1 MPRAPSPPRP
11 PPSPHRQ
18 TEMPR
23 VLMIVVLAASVAA
36 GIWLSRLL
44 LPPERPAAEAPDP
57 TAVQMRASAAQA
69 ETGDFSL
76 PDLAGQTRTLA
87 DWEGELRVINFW
99 ATWCAPCRREIPLL
113 KEIQAQHG
121 EAGVQVIGIAIDEA
135 GPVADYAAE
144 MEFNY
149 PVLIGQEDAI
159 AAAESFGIDFLGL
172 PFTLIVA
179 PDGELLNVHVGEFN
193 QQQAATMA
201 SVLRDFLDG
210 TMPAD
215 AARQALAEI

>member
-1 MPRAPSPPRP
+1 
-11 PPSPHRQ
+11 
-18 TEMPR
+18 MPR
-23 VLMIVVLAASVAA
+23 VLMILVLAVSVAA
-36 GIWLSRLL
+36 GMWLSRLL
-44 LPPERPAAEAPDP
+44 LPPESPATGPADRTAAE
-57 TAVQMRASAAQA
+57 MRASAAQA

-76 PDLAGQTRTLA
+76 PDLTGRTRTLA
-87 DWEGELRVINFW
+87 DWDGKLRVINFW

-113 KEIQAQHG
+113 KDIQAQHG